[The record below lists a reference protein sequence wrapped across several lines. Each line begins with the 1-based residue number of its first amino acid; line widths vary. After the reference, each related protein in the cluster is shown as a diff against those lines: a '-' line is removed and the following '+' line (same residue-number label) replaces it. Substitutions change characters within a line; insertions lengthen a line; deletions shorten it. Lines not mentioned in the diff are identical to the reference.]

1 MRGDN
6 VKFKPNQSAQE
17 NDIVVT
23 SYKLW
28 QQEEIP
34 KIEIFEVS
42 NTKSTVAQEPQE
54 INKNRVARW
63 KEETKLP

>member
-42 NTKSTVAQEPQE
+42 NTKTTVAQEPQE